1 MKKLSLIIV
10 AVFMTLCLVACMG
23 GNDSTTNPSGTSQSS
38 SSSAPQKDVEIYY
51 LNFKPEVADIYDE
64 IARDYQKETGIKLKV
79 VTAASDTYE
88 QTLTSEIAKSNPPT
102 IFQINGPIGYESWRN
117 YCADLKDTKLYSAL
131 TEKELAISEGD
142 GVYGIPYAIEG
153 YGIIYNED
161 ILKKYFSLSDKK
173 TDFDDVE
180 DIDSF
185 ENLKALV
192 EDMQKNKEALGID
205 GVFASTSFSSGNDW
219 RWNTHLLNI
228 PFHYE
233 MDEAAADGENSAAA
247 GLKAENFDFKYADN
261 FKAIFDLYLD
271 NSVTDRKKIASK
283 SVSDSMA
290 EFALGKCAMVQNGT
304 WAYSEISSLQGSKV
318 TEENIGMMP
327 IYTPDSEDIGLC
339 VGTENYL
346 AINKNASQEQQKAS
360 ADFLYWLF
368 SSETGKKYVTESL
381 GFVTPFDTLG
391 EAKYS
396 DPLARQLLET
406 INDEDTDIIPWAF
419 TVFPGAAFKDDVG
432 SSLLEYAQG
441 TGTWDNFV
449 ATVKDSFAKNKKK

>member
-1 MKKLSLIIV
+1 MKKISLIV
-10 AVFMTLCLVACMG
+10 LAFAMVLCLVACMG
-23 GNDSTTNPSGTSQSS
+23 GKDTTDPSGTSQG
-38 SSSAPQKDVEIYY
+38 SSSATQKDIEIYY

-64 IARDYQKETGIKLKV
+64 IAKEYEKETGVKLKV

-102 IFQINGPIGYESWRN
+102 IFQINGPIGYESWKN
-117 YCADLKDTKLYSAL
+117 YCADLKDTELYSSL

-153 YGIIYNED
+153 YGIIYNKD
-161 ILKKYFSLSDKK
+161 ILEKYFSLTEKK
-173 TDFDDVE
+173 TDFDSVE

-185 ENLKALV
+185 EDLKALV
-192 EDMQKNKEALGID
+192 EDMQSNKEALGID

-233 MDEAAADGENSAAA
+233 MEELAEEGENSSAA
-247 GLKAENFDFKYADN
+247 GLRADSFDFKYADS

-304 WAYSEISSLQGSKV
+304 WAYSEIAALEGSKV

-327 IYTPDSEDIGLC
+327 IYVPDSEGVGLC

-368 SSETGKKYVTESL
+368 SSDTGKKYVTESL
-381 GFVTPFDTLG
+381 GFVTPFDTLSDA
-391 EAKYS
+391 EYA
-396 DPLARQLLET
+396 DPLARQLLDSMK
-406 INDEDTDIIPWAF
+406 DEDTEIIPWAF
-419 TVFPGAAFKDDVG
+419 TVFPGSAFKSDVG
-432 SSLLEYAQG
+432 AALLEYAQG
-441 TGTWDNFV
+441 TDTWENFV
-449 ATVKDSFAKNKKK
+449 TAVRDSYTKNKSK